1 MNLFINRLSLRWRI
15 AILTTLAIAI
25 LSIIAALTAFFV
37 VRSSLVGDLKFSLRR
52 DAIKLAEI
60 YSGRAGKEEIKL
72 GDVPSGRIIIQIY
85 DTGAKLY
92 ASSVQDFE
100 KPESALQPEIVEK
113 ASNSEGVVYWQ
124 GNLIGQNVMAALA
137 PFDRGVVVVLATTNF
152 MTMAL
157 NKLSR
162 NLIITAIIL
171 IVASALIGY
180 VVAAAAMRPVLQLT
194 KLTAEI
200 SPKNLQK
207 LRYHGPDDELQ
218 KLSKV
223 INDLICRLKESMDA
237 QRIFLAETSHELRTP
252 LTSLQGFLERASR
265 RAHPTVK
272 RDLKDAKRISQT
284 MSRLVADLLQLSRG
298 ELVKEMVPHLLDP
311 YKDIIEPIAEEYD
324 GIQIKGNAG
333 EILVGDPE
341 RLRQLIRNLVANAV
355 RATKD
360 AKRVGVAMER
370 SNGDIVISVSDDGPG
385 IPKDK
390 LESIFDK
397 FYKGPGG
404 GAGLGL
410 AIARQIAEA
419 HRASLTV
426 SSELGKGTVFSL
438 KLKLV
443 EDDEDL

>member
-1 MNLFINRLSLRWRI
+1 MNFIINRLSLRWRI
-15 AILTTLAIAI
+15 AILTTLAIMI
-25 LSIIAALTAFFV
+25 LSIIAAVTAFFV
-37 VRSSLVGDLKFSLRR
+37 VRASLVGDLRYSLRR
-52 DAIKLAEI
+52 DALKLADI
-60 YSGRAGKEEIKL
+60 YSGRTGKEEIKL

-85 DTGAKLY
+85 DTGSKLY

-100 KPESALQPEIVEK
+100 GPESALQPELVEK
-113 ASNSEGVVYWQ
+113 AKNSDDVSYWQ

-152 MTMAL
+152 MTTAL

-162 NLIITAIIL
+162 NLIITAITLIL
-171 IVASALIGY
+171 LSALTGYIVAT
-180 VVAAAAMRPVLQLT
+180 AAMRPVMQLS

-207 LRYHGPDDELQ
+207 INYSGPDDELQ
-218 KLSKV
+218 QLSMV

-311 YKDIIEPIAEEYD
+311 YKDIIEPIAEEYN
-324 GIQIKGNAG
+324 GIKVSGKAG

-360 AKRVGVAMER
+360 VKRVEVAMKR
-370 SNGDIVISVSDDGPG
+370 TNGDIIITVSDDGPG

-390 LESIFDK
+390 LENIFDK

-419 HRASLTV
+419 HRASLAV
-426 SSELGKGTVFSL
+426 SSEPGKGTVFSL
-438 KLKLV
+438 RLKLV